1 MWLLLIIVLSS
12 EPPFRHKGSVQNFYL
27 TKIECEKELSGA
39 MKALFL
45 KDTQITG
52 SCTFRDYLTPNPTFQ

>member
-12 EPPFRHKGSVQNFYL
+12 EPPYRHKGSVQNFYL
-27 TKIECEKELSGA
+27 TQAECEKELAGA

-45 KDTQITG
+45 KNTQISG
-52 SCTFRDYLTPNPTFQ
+52 SCTFRDYITPNSTF